1 MLITKQTRSLIQM
14 EYSTTKI
21 CISSRYLTVT
31 LKINLKS
38 MELLLKCGNY
48 KKYEQM
54 ENKSLITPYKL
65 YNNNIFFT
73 NKSNV
78 I

>member
-1 MLITKQTRSLIQM
+1 
-14 EYSTTKI
+14 
-21 CISSRYLTVT
+21 
-31 LKINLKS
+31 